1 MKIFKLLMI
10 SILVFSFIGCG
21 DDKDDDKKEA
31 VTFDMGEKTT
41 YQVPENVDLVE
52 AKIEGTEAQMMS
64 SGADEELAA
73 FVVQQACATSKSSS
87 LPTYKSIQKGI
98 ESVFS
103 QLSNSNG
110 SIDALSLL
118 SSQNFQ
124 TPYNFTIASYSLK
137 TNKEI
142 EPLTLAGE
150 ILNVIASGNAKGLP
164 VAATNAPVDTEFRLV
179 LLYGEYEKC
188 TFYIA
193 VVVPEKLYSKYQ
205 TQGNDITKASRVYP
219 QGKKLTSSSEEFNQ
233 AKGKQKADFLF
244 VVDDSGSMSDD
255 QDALSQ
261 AADDFSAEMASS
273 GLTYRAAII
282 TTGYGANNQAT
293 GSAYSILRNVGI
305 IENNDTLLKQALV
318 AGTGGSITET
328 GIWNA
333 EQSLKSTDYN
343 DTFNGAVTLA
353 GIPQAGT
360 TLSVIIISDEDSQ
373 YRSRSGGS
381 EFNVSKNLFVDRNI
395 IVHSII
401 QPSYTFATTGVFDQ
415 YNSSQYDDLAL
426 ITHGRIS
433 DIRNRDGNGSL
444 SFKSIMQDI
453 ASDAG
458 GAASSFILTHSAVVI
473 TEVKVNGNVV
483 LEDSV
488 NGYTYVQGTQSI
500 VFHGT
505 SIPAGGATIKVSYDY
520 YQ

>member
-1 MKIFKLLMI
+1 MKVFKLLMI
-10 SILVFSFIGCG
+10 SMLVFSFIGCG

-41 YQVPENVDLVE
+41 YQVPENVDLVD

-64 SGADEELAA
+64 SGEDEELAA
-73 FVVQQACATSKSSS
+73 FVVQQACASTKSSTKS
-87 LPTYKSIQKGI
+87 TYKSIQKGI

-110 SIDALSLL
+110 SIDTLSLL

-124 TPYNFTIASYSLK
+124 TPYDFTIASYNVK

-150 ILNVIASGNAKGLP
+150 ILNVIASGNVKGLP
-164 VAATNAPVDTEFRLV
+164 VAATNAPVDTEFRLI

-193 VVVPEKLYSKYQ
+193 VVVPEKLYSQYQ

-219 QGKKLTSSSEEFNQ
+219 QGKKLTSSSEKFNQ

-282 TTGYGANNQAT
+282 TTGYGATDPVNGA
-293 GSAYSILRNVGI
+293 AYSILRRVGI

-318 AGTGGSITET
+318 AGTNGSITET

-333 EQSLKSTDYN
+333 EQSLQSLAYN
-343 DTFNGAVTLA
+343 DNFDGAVTLA
-353 GIPQAGT
+353 GMPESGT
-360 TLSVIIISDEDSQ
+360 NLSVIIISDEDSQ
-373 YRSRSGGS
+373 YQSRSGGR
-381 EFNVSKNLFVDRNI
+381 EFNVSKNLFIDRNI

-401 QPSYTFATTGVFDQ
+401 QPAYSFATTGIFDE
-415 YNSSQYDDLAL
+415 YNYSQYDDLAL

-433 DIRNRDGNGSL
+433 DIRNRDANGSL
-444 SFKSIMQDI
+444 SFKSIMQNI

-458 GAASSFILTHSAVVI
+458 GAASSFVLAHSAVVI
-473 TEVKVNGNVV
+473 SEVKVNGTVIS
-483 LEDSV
+483 EDST

-505 SIPAGGATIKVSYDY
+505 SIPASGATIEVSYDY